1 MKNSLKLM
9 IIAAAASLALT
20 GCNCFGKMAKKQDQV
35 TISCTPDVLALNN
48 GKVEADITVNFPAK
62 YYNKKAVLKVTPI
75 MAFEGGIVEGAAKY
89 FQGSKVNDNYTV
101 VDNTMG
107 GTFTQ
112 HVEFPYDARMA
123 KSELR
128 LLVEVKCPSGK
139 CKTFT
144 LVNANTG
151 ALAGKAEQ
159 QTLAAGGQQALE
171 LKKLFSLPVAK
182 GVNTLQSDLDY
193 AAVMSNT
200 ANNYKNVTTV
210 VTKADIMY
218 AINSATVSNK
228 AANSDDL
235 KAFKQNVVET
245 QSNDR
250 ATQKLYVNGYASP
263 DGPEKFNDNLSNA
276 RSKSG
281 KKTADKLLKGT
292 GMDLDVASYGEDW
305 EGFQELVAAS
315 DIEDKDIILQVL
327 RRYDSSSQRESE
339 IKNMSAVFTELKKEI
354 LPKLRRAQ
362 LVNSTDIKGKTDAE
376 MAALINSG
384 RLDELTDEELLYMA
398 ESVLTDAKAKATVLE
413 YAAKKFNDARAY
425 NNLGVV
431 YASLGDNA
439 KALAAYEKAAQL
451 GLNNNEINSNLALA
465 NLANGNVT
473 KAQQYAAAADAK
485 TKSMIAAAQGNY
497 STAASTLTGY
507 NAAIANTMNND
518 LTAAKKALSSD
529 TSAKA
534 DYLRAVI
541 ASKEGDLET
550 AKAQLRSAVAKD
562 STLAAKAAKDV
573 NLSNLF
579 ASGFKL

>member
-35 TISCTPDVLALNN
+35 TIACTPDVLALNN

-159 QTLAAGGQQALE
+159 QTLAACGRQAQE

-518 LTAAKKALSSD
+518 LTAAKKALASD

-550 AKAQLRSAVAKD
+550 AKAQLRSSIAKD
-562 STLAAKAAKDV
+562 SSLAAKAAKDV